1 MPIWEGGA
9 RDVTP
14 RPRALASRGVTEPA
28 PPPASRGSRL
38 ADRAETPWGI
48 GLLAFAEALF
58 LPVPI
63 EAALAPLMIRRPE
76 RRWRLVL
83 WALLGSTLGIAALY
97 GIGLALMDGIGDRVI
112 ALNGWQDEYAALRAR
127 FDEAGPATVAV
138 IAVTPIPFTLA
149 ALAAGA
155 ARMNVALFLIV
166 AGSVRL
172 ARYAALAWL
181 VGRYG
186 ARVRVWFERWRRD
199 PRARRLSWV
208 ALGVGTVL
216 LALLWLR

>member
-1 MPIWEGGA
+1 MDQPPKDA
-9 RDVTP
+9 AAPT
-14 RPRALASRGVTEPA
+14 PA
-28 PPPASRGSRL
+28 PLPLTRGSRL
-38 ADRAETPWGI
+38 ADRAETPLGI

-63 EAALAPLMIRRPE
+63 EAALAPLMIRKPE

-83 WALLGSTLGIAALY
+83 WALLGSVLGIAVLY
-97 GIGLALMDGIGDRVI
+97 GIGLALMDSLGDRLI
-112 ALNGWQDEYAALRAR
+112 ALNGWQGEYDALRAR

-155 ARMNVALFLIV
+155 ARMNVAVFLLV

-172 ARYAALAWL
+172 ARYAVLAWL
-181 VGRYG
+181 IGRYG
-186 ARVRVWFERWRRD
+186 ERVRVWFERFRAD
-199 PRARRLSWV
+199 PRARRLSW
-208 ALGVGTVL
+208 AMLAVGAAL
-216 LALLWLR
+216 LAVLWFR

>member
-1 MPIWEGGA
+1 M
-9 RDVTP
+9 
-14 RPRALASRGVTEPA
+14 RPDPTRRPSRA
-28 PPPASRGSRL
+28 SRL
-38 ADRAETPWGI
+38 ADQAETPLGI
-48 GLLAFAEALF
+48 GALAFAEALF

-63 EAALAPLMIRRPE
+63 EAALAPLMIRSPA

-83 WALLGSTLGIAALY
+83 WALIGSTLGIAALY
-97 GIGLALMDGIGDRVI
+97 GIGLALMDGLGDRVI
-112 ALNGWQDEYAALRAR
+112 AMNGWEGEYADLRAR
-127 FDEAGPATVAV
+127 FEAAGPATVAV

-155 ARMNVALFLIV
+155 ARMNVLLFLLV

-181 VGRYG
+181 IGRYG

-199 PRARRLSWV
+199 PRARRVTWV
-208 ALGVGTVL
+208 GLAFGAAA